1 MPRISTFYGIAKLA
15 MYFRDHNP
23 PHLHAAYAEY
33 AAKVEIATG
42 EVFEGELPRRARRF
56 VAEWAELDR
65 AELQANWKLARSRQA
80 LANIDPLP

>member
-1 MPRISTFYGIAKLA
+1 

-23 PHLHAAYAEY
+23 PHFHAAYAEH

-42 EVFEGELPRRARRF
+42 AVFEGELPRRAQRF
-56 VAEWAELDR
+56 VAEWAELHR
-65 AELQANWKLARSRQA
+65 AELQANWELARSRQT